1 MKYLLQD
8 YNPNC
13 GECFDASYNQLIN
26 ISSFQIVIRTFGFLL
41 TYFLPQTS
49 WNHFIS
55 IVSNHNGA
63 INISL
68 INISLHICCLSCTYT
83 KHTLNNMS
91 YFQEGTSN
99 ILKMLKTTSDNNLLQ
114 LFESFALIVISSILT
129 MPNKLGTINKL
140 LDRVWRNWKPSFFF
154 SCLLD
159 RWFLSAPQRF
169 SMYWWSPYW
178 RTLCRTL
185 CPRIVFALI

>member
-1 MKYLLQD
+1 
-8 YNPNC
+8 
-13 GECFDASYNQLIN
+13 
-26 ISSFQIVIRTFGFLL
+26 
-41 TYFLPQTS
+41 
-49 WNHFIS
+49 
-55 IVSNHNGA
+55 
-63 INISL
+63 
-68 INISLHICCLSCTYT
+68 
-83 KHTLNNMS
+83 MS

-169 SMYWWSPYW
+169 SMY
-178 RTLCRTL
+178 
-185 CPRIVFALI
+185 